1 MTTERSLRAGSTVT
15 LALAVVATVG
25 VVTDVSAHRRD
36 EYLQA
41 TRVGIEPSR
50 IEVQLDLTPGIAVAE
65 SIIAAIDSDRDGA
78 LSPNEMHDYIAQML
92 KAIDLRS
99 DGGLLRLESIGW
111 DVPDPAA
118 LRRGEDSIR
127 LRAAAPVRLTS
138 GPHQVSLRNSYRPEI
153 SVYMANTLAPD
164 SDRIAVGAQR
174 RDPEQRELV
183 VDYTVRSEAFASS
196 SAWKFASIAGLL
208 LVTILWL
215 LRVWCRPACPRFDRL
230 DPRRA

>member
-1 MTTERSLRAGSTVT
+1 MTTERSLRAGRTAT
-15 LALAVVATVG
+15 LALAVLATVS

-41 TRVGIEPSR
+41 ARISIEPSR
-50 IEVQLDLTPGIAVAE
+50 IEVELDLTPGIAIAE
-65 SIIAAIDSDRDGA
+65 SMIAGIDSDRDGA
-78 LSPNEMHDYIAQML
+78 LSPNEMHDYVAQVL
-92 KAIDLRS
+92 KAVDLRS
-99 DGGLLRLESIGW
+99 DGQSLRLEAIGW
-111 DVPDPAA
+111 DVPDAAA
-118 LRRGEDSIR
+118 LRRGDDSIR
-127 LRAAAPVRLTS
+127 LRAAAPLRLTS
-138 GPHQVSLRNSYRPEI
+138 GSHQVSFRNSYRPDI